1 MGREWRRS
9 WGWSPAPA
17 ARQGH
22 YSLSF
27 SSRSSRFG
35 AAGSFCFIFI
45 FFSRFRSRSELP
57 APRLLLHNASHSAA
71 PGPASPGPASSCPR
85 PGGGGAG
92 GGRAPPGWQR
102 PRPCAAG
109 ALQARL
115 PAAAA
120 AQLFYCSPFLP
131 PPPPPPSSSAAF
143 LHTRGVF
150 RAREPASLARELENN
165 GGKNG
170 KLCQGL
176 WGKNI
181 DVSNKGPACAG
192 ERGLRVRPDCVAF
205 THGEEMSAWYR
216 PKFIL

>member
-85 PGGGGAG
+85 PGGGAG

-131 PPPPPPSSSAAF
+131 PHPLLPPPALPFSTLGGFSGPGSPQVWPVSWKIMGGRMESCVKGF
-143 LHTRGVF
+143 
-150 RAREPASLARELENN
+150 
-165 GGKNG
+165 GGKTSTYRT
-170 KLCQGL
+170 KVLPVL
-176 WGKNI
+176 ERE
-181 DVSNKGPACAG
+181 AC
-192 ERGLRVRPDCVAF
+192 V
-205 THGEEMSAWYR
+205 
-216 PKFIL
+216 

>member
-85 PGGGGAG
+85 PGGGALG
-92 GGRAPPGWQR
+92 
-102 PRPCAAG
+102 AAG
-109 ALQARL
+109 PRRAGSDPGRVLREPCRPVFL
-115 PAAAA
+115 LLLLLNFFIVPPSCPPHP
-120 AQLFYCSPFLP
+120 LLP
-131 PPPPPPSSSAAF
+131 PPALPFSTLGGFSGPGSPQ
-143 LHTRGVF
+143 VW
-150 RAREPASLARELENN
+150 PASWKIMGGRMESCVKGF
-165 GGKNG
+165 GGKTSTYRT
-170 KLCQGL
+170 KVLPVL
-176 WGKNI
+176 ERE
-181 DVSNKGPACAG
+181 AC
-192 ERGLRVRPDCVAF
+192 V
-205 THGEEMSAWYR
+205 
-216 PKFIL
+216 

>member
-1 MGREWRRS
+1 MARRPYSTGFRAGGAGGRRRREVGREWRRS

-85 PGGGGAG
+85 PGGGAG

-102 PRPCAAG
+102 LRPCAAG

-131 PPPPPPSSSAAF
+131 PPTPSSLLQRCLSPHSGGFQGPGA
-143 LHTRGVF
+143 RKSGP
-150 RAREPASLARELENN
+150 RA
-165 GGKNG
+165 GK
-170 KLCQGL
+170 
-176 WGKNI
+176 
-181 DVSNKGPACAG
+181 
-192 ERGLRVRPDCVAF
+192 
-205 THGEEMSAWYR
+205 
-216 PKFIL
+216 